1 MIRTKGIIDASTSIA
16 KVSPKV
22 SSTLDSCI
30 ELIDEP
36 EKITEPASVHMENI
50 INYIGGFIVRKFK
63 K

>member
-16 KVSPKV
+16 KVSPEV
-22 SSTLDSCI
+22 SSTLDRCI

-36 EKITEPASVHMENI
+36 EKISEPASVLMENI
-50 INYIGGFIVRKFK
+50 INYIAGFIVRKLK

>member
-36 EKITEPASVHMENI
+36 EKISEPTIVLTENI
-50 INYIGGFIVRKFK
+50 INYIAGFIVRKFK

>member
-16 KVSPKV
+16 KVSLEV
-22 SSTLDSCI
+22 TSTLDSCI

-36 EKITEPASVHMENI
+36 EKITDPASVLMENI
-50 INYIGGFIVRKFK
+50 INYIGGFIVRKNK

>member
-36 EKITEPASVHMENI
+36 EKITEPASVLMKNI
-50 INYIGGFIVRKFK
+50 IDYIGGLIVRKFK